1 MAKKSN
7 TYAQRLL
14 KLDPKYYDAYL
25 TAGIS
30 EYMIGSLPFFVKWFV
45 KFDNIDGSK
54 DRGIERLRLV
64 AREGHYFKPFAK
76 IMLSIIAL
84 REKRPQEAQQ
94 WLAELTRNYPDN
106 RLFRQELAK
115 VSAKLAVNAN

>member
-1 MAKKSN
+1 MQPELSRVIEQVSKEK
-7 TYAQRLL
+7 
-14 KLDPKYYDAYL
+14 
-25 TAGIS
+25 GI
-30 EYMIGSLPFFVKWFV
+30 
-45 KFDNIDGSK
+45 D
-54 DRGIERLRLV
+54 RLRLV
-64 AREGHYFKPFAK
+64 AREGHYFRPFSK

-106 RLFRQELAK
+106 HLFRQELAK